1 MAKLNMYEEV
11 TNRVLAALE
20 AGTAPWRKS
29 WKDTGIG
36 GFRPPIRSNG
46 EQYKGVNTLILWI
59 VSQEKGYRS
68 HRWMTYKQAA
78 SMGGTVRKGEKATHI
93 CYFSV
98 FTGEDKKTGKEKKIP
113 FLKSYCVFNGDQVEW
128 EGGSKYAAESLPGG
142 GNSAPSPEKTKFF
155 EGLDFRL
162 IRGEPAYMPLSDT
175 IRMPAESEFES
186 RERYLGTLSHELV
199 HWTGAP
205 HRLNRDLSGRFGDNA
220 YGMEELTAELGSA
233 FVCGTLGIPLDVR
246 DNASYLASWIRTL
259 KTDSKAI
266 FTVASAAAK
275 AADFLTGTK
284 AAEEEKEEAEAETAA
299 A

>member
-1 MAKLNMYEEV
+1 MGKINLYEEV
-11 TNRVLAALE
+11 TAKVLAALE
-20 AGTAPWRKS
+20 AGTAPWRKG

-46 EQYKGVNTLILWI
+46 EPYKGINTLILMI
-59 VSQEKGYRS
+59 AGEGYHSR
-68 HRWMTYKQAA
+68 RWMTYKQAA
-78 SMGGTVRKGEKATHI
+78 TMGGTVRKGEKATHI

-98 FTGEDKKTGKEKKIP
+98 FKTEDKNTGKEKKIP

-128 EGGSKYAAESLPGG
+128 PEGSKYIAESTGNGG
-142 GNSAPSPEKTKFF
+142 AAPSPEKTAYF

-284 AAEEEKEEAEAETAA
+284 AAETEEKEEAEAEAA
-299 A
+299 AV